1 MARLQQQEADLRADL
16 ADLKLDLTDSNA
28 KLEGKRAKKRHWKQ
42 QAQDAAKTL
51 ADTEKA
57 LAAHQRFGERSM
69 QRMAAVQQHC
79 MACGSGDN
87 AARSAENVRELQAL
101 LEELQ
106 GRQEEVEEAVAV
118 ASHVRSAA
126 SMTACIWCTNT
137 DEVHLEAWSVYPV
150 SG

>member
-42 QAQDAAKTL
+42 QAQDAAKNL
-51 ADTEKA
+51 ADAERA

-79 MACGSGDN
+79 MACGSGDD
-87 AARSAENVRELQAL
+87 AARSAENVQQLQAL

-118 ASHVRSAA
+118 ASHVRSTAGIA
-126 SMTACIWCTNT
+126 ACIWCKTA
-137 DEVHLEAWSVYPV
+137 DVVHLEAWSVFPG